1 MNADYFSDNFK
12 ENIKNYA
19 KNHAG
24 RGVFK
29 KRNRA
34 TMVMYGYFNDGERGR
49 FGFLAERSCERP
61 LGL

>member
-34 TMVMYGYFNDGERGR
+34 TMVMYGYFNDGENQKVDRV
-49 FGFLAERSCERP
+49 FCKSP
-61 LGL
+61 V